1 MPRNSLVTAARGRFP
16 GPMSRTAP
24 LFLWCVVF
32 AGLLSGGGV
41 EAQDAQQGGS
51 GAAPPASTIAVD
63 QGEASDT
70 AIARRIRDILREIEG
85 LAKVSVTVRAGV
97 VTLRGTIAD
106 PTKARQATT
115 LVERVQGV
123 VAVNNEI
130 AADAAVNE
138 RLAPAVDRLES
149 RFRAAVD
156 LLPLLAIAL
165 LIFAVFVIAGLWL
178 ARLRA
183 PWDRIAPNAFVAD
196 LVRQV
201 VRLAFMAAGLVLALD
216 IIGATALLGTILG
229 AAGILGLAVG
239 FAVRDTIENYVSSIM
254 LSIRQPFRPNDHVL
268 IEGQEG
274 HIIRLTSRATILMTL
289 DGNHVRIPNA
299 TVFKGIVV
307 NYTRNPDR
315 RFDFTLGVDADASLK
330 EAVEL
335 GLSVLS
341 DLAFVLKDP
350 EPNGW
355 ILEVGDSNVV
365 LWFSGWI
372 DQRTTDFAKARS
384 EALRLTKR
392 AIEEAGIG
400 LPEPIYR
407 LRIDD
412 STGKAPVAA
421 KAPAVKAKQAS
432 EPRPATAES
441 PVVGD
446 ASKES
451 AVEEKVA
458 AERAETRERDLL
470 DPAAPPE

>member
-1 MPRNSLVTAARGRFP
+1 MPPNFLVPLVRRGFSGTIMRTGLRLLHGLVATTFLALAGEAVAQEASQGGTAA
-16 GPMSRTAP
+16 
-24 LFLWCVVF
+24 
-32 AGLLSGGGV
+32 
-41 EAQDAQQGGS
+41 
-51 GAAPPASTIAVD
+51 PAEPTIAVE
-63 QGEASDT
+63 QGEVSDA
-70 AIARRIRDILREIEG
+70 AIAERIRAILREIEG
-85 LAKVSVTVRAGV
+85 LGKVVVSVRAGV
-97 VTLRGTIAD
+97 VTLRGTTAD
-106 PTKARQATT
+106 PAKTRQALA

-123 VAVNNEI
+123 VAVNDEI
-130 AADAAVNE
+130 AAEAAVNE
-138 RLAPAVDRLES
+138 RLAPAVDRLQS
-149 RFRAAVD
+149 RLQGVID
-156 LLPLLAIAL
+156 LLPLLAVAL
-165 LIFAVFVIAGLWL
+165 LIFMAFVLAGLWL

-183 PWDRIAPNAFVAD
+183 PWDRLAPNAFVAD
-196 LVRQV
+196 LIRQV
-201 VRLAFMAAGLVLALD
+201 VRLTFMAAGLVLALD
-216 IIGATALLGTILG
+216 IVGATALLSTILG

-268 IEGQEG
+268 IEGHEG

-330 EAVEL
+330 DAVAL

-341 DLAFVLKDP
+341 DLGFVLKDP

-355 ILEVGDSNVV
+355 ILDVGDSNVV

-407 LRIDD
+407 LRFDD
-412 STGKAPVAA
+412 GAGTAPVAP
-421 KAPAVKAKQAS
+421 KAPAAQARRTP
-432 EPRPATAES
+432 EVRPATAES
-441 PVVGD
+441 PEVGD

-458 AERAETRERDLL
+458 AERAETGEQDLL
-470 DPAAPPE
+470 DPAAPRE

>member
-1 MPRNSLVTAARGRFP
+1 MMFQNIL
-16 GPMSRTAP
+16 
-24 LFLWCVVF
+24 LFLRF
-32 AGLLSGGGV
+32 TILAGSLLAAHHAG
-41 EAQDAQQGGS
+41 AQDATQGG
-51 GAAPPASTIAVD
+51 GASPAPTIAVD
-63 QGEASDT
+63 QGEVTDA

-85 LAKVSVTVRAGV
+85 FGNVSVSVRAGV
-97 VTLRGTIAD
+97 VTLRGTIVD
-106 PTKARQATT
+106 PAKSRQAAA
-115 LVERVQGV
+115 LAERVQGV
-123 VAVNNEI
+123 VAVSNEI
-130 AADAAVNE
+130 SAEAAVNE

-149 RFRAAVD
+149 RLRGVVD
-156 LLPLLAIAL
+156 LLPLLAVSF
-165 LIFAVFVIAGLWL
+165 LIFALFVIAGLWL
-178 ARLRA
+178 ARLES

-196 LVRQV
+196 LIRQV
-201 VRLAFMAAGLVLALD
+201 VRLAFIAAGIVLALD
-216 IIGATALLGTILG
+216 IVGATALLSTILG

-254 LSIRQPFRPNDHVL
+254 LSIRQPFRPNDHVV
-268 IEGQEG
+268 IEGHEG
-274 HIIRLTSRATILMTL
+274 HIIRLSSRATILMTL

-299 TVFKGIVV
+299 TVFKGIVI

-315 RFDFTLGVDADASLK
+315 RFDFTLGVDADANLK

-335 GLSVLS
+335 GLSVLHG
-341 DLAFVLKDP
+341 LAFILKDP

-355 ILEVGDSNVV
+355 ILDVGDSNVV

-407 LRIDD
+407 LRFDD
-412 STGKAPVAA
+412 GAAAAPVAA
-421 KAPAVKAKQAS
+421 AARAKRPTKAQPAV
-432 EPRPATAES
+432 AES
-441 PVVGD
+441 PEVGD
-446 ASKES
+446 ASKEN

-458 AERAETRERDLL
+458 AERAQDRERDLL